1 MMEIDRFR
9 HDDIDP
15 FLHLA
20 ALEGWLCDRWELEF
34 LLRSCPRG
42 CFVVRGGDGPIAFI
56 TAISYGSSGWI
67 GNLIVRSDQ
76 RGLGLGKKLM
86 GDAIAALQRAGAET
100 IWLTASRSGMPI
112 YEKFGFTALD
122 EVKRWAG
129 YARGD
134 AVSIAQAVGFEE
146 MLKMDGAGWGA
157 ERAALLA
164 AVLKRGT
171 VLGSRDGF
179 IVRQNCAD
187 AIQLGPWGCRSTEAA
202 ADLLAWAIAAVGE
215 GRSFVLDVPVRNI
228 AAASL
233 LCARGFTIKGGTVL
247 MYLGK
252 LPAYRPDYV
261 YALASMGSMG

>member
-1 MMEIDRFR
+1 MEIDRFR

-34 LLRSCPRG
+34 LLGSSPEG
-42 CFVVRGGDGPIAFI
+42 CFVVRGADGPMAFV

-86 GDAIAALQRAGAET
+86 GEAIAALQRAGAET
-100 IWLTASRSGMPI
+100 IWLTASRSGIPI
-112 YEKFGFTALD
+112 YEKLGFIAID

-129 YARGD
+129 CARGD

-146 MLKMDGAGWGA
+146 LLETDRAGWSE
-157 ERAALLA
+157 ERTALLA
-164 AVLKRGT
+164 AVLKQGT
-171 VLGSRDGF
+171 VFGNRDGF
-179 IVRQNCAD
+179 IVRQNYAGV
-187 AIQLGPWGCRSTEAA
+187 ILLGPWGCRSTDAA
-202 ADLLAWAIAAVGE
+202 ADLLDRATAGVGE

-228 AAASL
+228 AARSL
-233 LCARGFTIKGGTVL
+233 LCARGFTIQGGTVL